1 MKFTVITLGCKV
13 NQYESEIM
21 RESLLAAGYEFVP
34 TVSQAEIVI
43 VNSCTVTAVSDS
55 KAKKLMRRIKRESP
69 GCITVLTGCM
79 PQAFPENFTGFEFA
93 DIIMGNKCR
102 NDLLPLLQQY
112 LKTGERIVKILP
124 HEDDVKFE
132 KMQVQSSF
140 GERTR
145 AVMKIE
151 DGCNRFCSYCIIPYA
166 RGRVRSKS
174 LGDIKLE
181 AQGLADKGYKE
192 IVLVGINLSA
202 YGSDIGGIN
211 LADAIEAVCDIEGI
225 ERVRLGSLEPERLDE
240 K

>member
-112 LKTGERIVKILP
+112 LKQG
-124 HEDDVKFE
+124 
-132 KMQVQSSF
+132 
-140 GERTR
+140 
-145 AVMKIE
+145 
-151 DGCNRFCSYCIIPYA
+151 
-166 RGRVRSKS
+166 RG
-174 LGDIKLE
+174 
-181 AQGLADKGYKE
+181 
-192 IVLVGINLSA
+192 
-202 YGSDIGGIN
+202 
-211 LADAIEAVCDIEGI
+211 
-225 ERVRLGSLEPERLDE
+225 
-240 K
+240 